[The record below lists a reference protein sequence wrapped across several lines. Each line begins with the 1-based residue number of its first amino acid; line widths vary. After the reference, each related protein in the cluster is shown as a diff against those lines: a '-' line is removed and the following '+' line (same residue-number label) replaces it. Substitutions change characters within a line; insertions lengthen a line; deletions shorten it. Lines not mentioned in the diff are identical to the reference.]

1 MSVLRLLN
9 KQAQSYKNV
18 AATDEEV
25 ECMKRIVAKGVPM
38 DFQLV
43 PAERAINVEKLF

>member
-1 MSVLRLLN
+1 MNQLVISQII
-9 KQAQSYKNV
+9 KEEKIE
-18 AATDEEV
+18 ATDEEV

-38 DFQLV
+38 EFQLV